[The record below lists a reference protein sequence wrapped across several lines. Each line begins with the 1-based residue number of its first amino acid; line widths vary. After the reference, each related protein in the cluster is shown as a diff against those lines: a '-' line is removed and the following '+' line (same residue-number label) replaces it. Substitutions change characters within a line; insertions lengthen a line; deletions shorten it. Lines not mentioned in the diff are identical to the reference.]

1 MNASVKLLRSV
12 LPSTVGLRVD
22 VPTSHPSAQ
31 ILGTQRV
38 GSGTIIGK
46 DLVLTVN
53 YLTIGAERIEVSFLD
68 SKRGPGEVVAHDFY
82 SGLAV
87 IRFAG
92 EPYPIAAFRSS
103 DGLSSGQEVF
113 IVASAGESQ
122 RRVNT
127 GSITA
132 LSAFDAFWEYR
143 LERAI
148 TTTILNPGLGGGG
161 LFDMHGDLCG
171 VVSLDLNQI
180 GHFTLAVPVEHFA
193 DHRAELLRYGRL
205 VTRRARAW
213 LGVYCYT
220 IDEHVLVAGVL
231 PGSPAQRA
239 GLVAGDIILTI
250 DGEEVHN
257 RGEFYERIWSR
268 APGESIQLQ
277 VHNDKVI
284 RDVAVEGGN
293 AEEFFS

>member
-1 MNASVKLLRSV
+1 MNASVKLLHTV

-22 VPTSHPSAQ
+22 VAASHPSSQ

-38 GSGTIIGK
+38 GSGTIIGS
-46 DLVLTVN
+46 DLLLTVN
-53 YLTIGAERIEVSFLD
+53 YLTVGAERIEVFFLD
-68 SKRGPGEVVAHDFY
+68 NKHGPGEVVAHDYY

-87 IRFAG
+87 VRFVGDA
-92 EPYPIAAFRSS
+92 YPVAAFRSS
-103 DGLSSGQEVF
+103 ETLTIGQEVF

-127 GSITA
+127 GSITS
-132 LSAFDAFWEYR
+132 LSSFDAFWEYR

-161 LFDMHGDLCG
+161 LFDMRGDLCG

-180 GHFTLAVPVEHFA
+180 GHFTLAVPVEHFT

-220 IDEHVLVAGVL
+220 IDDHVLVAGVL
-231 PGSPAQRA
+231 PNSPAQRA
-239 GLVAGDIILTI
+239 GLAAGDVILAV
-250 DGEEVHN
+250 DGEEVSN
-257 RGEFYERIWSR
+257 RGDLYQRIWCR
-268 APGESIQLQ
+268 APGEIVQLQ
-277 VHNDKVI
+277 VYNDKVV